1 MTQAKTQ
8 ATSLLKNLV
17 DENNAE
23 GGMILLSVGGE
34 VVSISLGKMDFTKT
48 LTAFASACAKTS
60 S

>member
-1 MTQAKTQ
+1 MM
-8 ATSLLKNLV
+8 LK
-17 DENNAE
+17 
-23 GGMILLSVGGE
+23 GGVILLSVGGE